1 MDEKMMEDKKNDAF
15 RVGAGV
21 LILLVALTAGEYWLG
36 AVAALWWAPILGVAL
51 MKAFFIVRDYMHIS
65 RVFVSEEENQE

>member
-1 MDEKMMEDKKNDAF
+1 MDEKMMEDKKQEAF
-15 RVGAGV
+15 RIGVGV

-51 MKAFFIVRDYMHIS
+51 IKAFFIVRDYMHIS
-65 RVFVSEEENQE
+65 RVFAPEEEIQE